1 MPWYKVTFD
10 LDRDQPPGI
19 EPQIAIAQ
27 RVHEAYEALGY
38 PKGFAVYDLNDYGTM
53 LFVFFFSPLA
63 AQHFAEFIA
72 SNRSEVWEQPIPAN
86 AQLTVGDPTAAEDL
100 NTRE

>member
-19 EPQIAIAQ
+19 EPQIAVAM
-27 RVHEAYEALGY
+27 RVQQAYEALGY
-38 PKGFAVYDLNDYGTM
+38 PKGFAVYDLIDYESK
-53 LFVFFFSPLA
+53 LYFFFFSPVA

-72 SNRSEVWEQPIPAN
+72 SNRSEVWEEALPA
-86 AQLTVGDPTAAEDL
+86 QVHLTTGDASAAEDL
-100 NTRE
+100 S